1 MHSVTVATLD
11 LGTMQRLRVSSTKT
25 SSYPVVDY
33 RVEPYGLYYCITSDE
48 SQDNDWHTM
57 QAHILSDLHLQVSTM
72 AWREGEGY
80 DYDYYLDI
88 VRIVETGERW
98 VVRDLYLDIL
108 VYEGRKVQ
116 VLDTDEYLEAIT
128 EGHLDK
134 AEAEHAL
141 NVTHDTLNA
150 LSKYGNSLETYLA
163 QQGIHLSWEA

>member
-11 LGTMQRLRVSSTKT
+11 LNGMQRLRVSSTKT

-33 RVEPYGLYYCITSDE
+33 RVEPYGIYYRITSDK
-48 SQDNDWHTM
+48 SQANDWHTM
-57 QAHILSDLHLQVSTM
+57 QAHVLSNLHLQVSTM
-72 AWREGEGY
+72 EWREGEGY

-88 VRIVETGERW
+88 VRVVETGKRW

-116 VLDTDEYLEAIT
+116 VLDTDEYLEAVA
-128 EGHLDK
+128 EGHLGR

-150 LSKYGNSLETYLA
+150 LSKHGNSLEAYLKELD
-163 QQGIHLSWEA
+163 IRLEWT